1 LSFNIDSSKTITP
14 DFSVDFEFSLDP
26 NNSDSLVSFAAGEY
40 LKITHTEGGLDI
52 GFYDKKN
59 SSLVRSLIYFN
70 NYE

>member
-52 GFYDKKN
+52 GFYD
-59 SSLVRSLIYFN
+59 
-70 NYE
+70 